1 MVENPQCTRPRRWWA
16 RCAADRGAA
25 QRQRRY
31 ADEAADT
38 KHGHWEGAV
47 PDGSVASSSVDAQ
60 EFEGFVGG

>member
-1 MVENPQCTRPRRWWA
+1 MVENPSILGLVDGGRDA
-16 RCAADRGAA
+16 RQTEDAA

-38 KHGHWEGAV
+38 KHGHWDGAV